1 LYPPARH
8 MEDTVNNKLRE
19 TSERLALLLIAQP
32 REGWEEEF
40 EELIRREVGRLAI
53 PAGESGRDE

>member
-1 LYPPARH
+1 